1 MGCNYVFSI
10 GQGINQMGK
19 VLEKNDWKNNQK
31 ITKKKHM
38 PFCHSPK
45 NFVLKVVSPRKSKA
59 TREKEVNKAAIGGQ
73 EKKGKFWGRGL

>member
-1 MGCNYVFSI
+1 
-10 GQGINQMGK
+10 
-19 VLEKNDWKNNQK
+19 
-31 ITKKKHM
+31 M

-73 EKKGKFWGRGL
+73 EKKGKF